1 MVDYARHAGAW
12 LFHFSRYFIEQFYG
26 QRGLQVASSLSY
38 TTLLSLVPLITVMFA
53 FPGGLPGFKG
63 LSQLMQDF
71 IFDNFVPAFGNTV
84 QQHLAGFSANA
95 SQLTLT
101 GFVFLVVT
109 ALILM
114 ATIDNALNYI
124 WRVRNQRS
132 PAARFLVYWAM
143 LTLGPILVG
152 AGLVS
157 TSYLL
162 ALPLLSDVDASFG
175 LQRRL
180 LSALPFLTTAAAFT
194 LLYVIVPNCYVMRR
208 NAVIGGVVAAVL
220 FEMAKIGFG
229 LYVKSVEAQ
238 QIYGAIAVIPLF
250 LIWIYVSWVIVLF
263 GAYITF
269 CLSEFSLGSARA
281 PRDEGQWRF
290 EDAFQLIAALWLAQR
305 EGRPLAIEDL
315 REMGIRISQQHVND
329 IMTLLCSEQWL
340 QMTGES
346 KWVLSR
352 DLDDVTLLDLH
363 RILPRRL
370 PLEGSI
376 QSRNP
381 QLRNLEEVLGEH
393 RGHLESDLRISLG
406 ELLRRNS

>member
-1 MVDYARHAGAW
+1 MRH
-12 LFHFSRYFIEQFYG
+12 FYG
-26 QRGLQVASSLSY
+26 QRGLQVASSLAY

-53 FPGGLPGFKG
+53 FPGGLPGFKD
-63 LSQLMQDF
+63 LAQSMQDF
-71 IFDNFVPAFGNTV
+71 VFNNFVPAFGTTV
-84 QQHLAGFSANA
+84 QEHLAGFSANA

-101 GFVFLVVT
+101 GVVFLVIT
-109 ALILM
+109 ALMLM
-114 ATIDNALNYI
+114 ATIDNALNHI

-162 ALPLLSDVDASFG
+162 ALPFVSEVDASLG

-180 LSALPFLTTAAAFT
+180 LSALPYLSTAAAFT
-194 LLYVIVPNCYVMRR
+194 LLYVLVPNCYVMRR
-208 NAVIGGVVAAVL
+208 HAIIGGMVAAVL
-220 FEMAKIGFG
+220 FELAKIGFG

-238 QIYGAIAVIPLF
+238 QIYGAIAVVPLF

-269 CLSEFSLGSARA
+269 CLSEFSLGTARA

-290 EDAFQLIAALWLAQR
+290 EDAFQLIAALWAAQKD
-305 EGRPLAIEDL
+305 GLPLAIEDL
-315 REMGIRISQQHVND
+315 REMGIRTSQEHVND
-329 IMTLLCSEQWL
+329 IMTLLCSEQWVQL
-340 QMTGES
+340 TGES

-352 DLDDVTLLDLH
+352 DLDDVSLLDLH
-363 RILPRRL
+363 RIVPRRL
-370 PLEGSI
+370 PWEGSI
-376 QSRNP
+376 KSKDV
-381 QLRNLEEVLGEH
+381 QLQNLEEVLGEY
-393 RGHLESDLRISLG
+393 RGHMVGDLQISLA
-406 ELLRRNS
+406 ELLRRGD